1 MAVDFLNIEQKAQYG
16 KFNHDPN
23 DLQLARYFHLD
34 KTDRVFIS
42 GRRGESNKLGLA
54 LELTTVRFLGCFV
67 DMSLIPLNVQY
78 FVAKQLE
85 INDFYNVY
93 QDYSKREPTRRE
105 HRTLIRKYYNYYE
118 LSDLNFNFKLSRLLY
133 ARSWISNER
142 PSLMFD
148 FATAWLIQ
156 HKILLPGVSTLIRL
170 ISEIRERTNTR
181 LLAQLAALPDE
192 LQKQQLK
199 DLLSISDGSN
209 SSRFD
214 KLKHRPTHVSST
226 TFKSAISR
234 YIEFKTIGIQ
244 SLNFKH
250 IPLLRLKNLSRY
262 ASMTSMHKILRMPED
277 KQIAVLVVFVYE
289 FEKMALDD
297 ALDILDMLITRIT
310 TQAKKVSR
318 QKRLRTLKDLD
329 KSALLLAKACA
340 LILDEEHIKINEL
353 RKNIFDSVA
362 PETLAASIST
372 VKTLATASDYKF
384 QDEMIEQYGHVR
396 RFLPHLLKN
405 VAFKGSTAGKTTL
418 TALDYLRELD
428 AKPKKSLEHAPVEII
443 PKSWQRLV
451 IETDG
456 DINKQAYTLCLL
468 EQLQDKLRRRDIYV
482 ENCERWSDPRKKL
495 LSDADWTQNKL
506 QICRTLG
513 HSIDA
518 EEAIKNLTSTLNNA
532 YQQVLKNFAT
542 NTEVKIETIGDKSS
556 LTIANLDKLNESE
569 SLLTLRQQVM
579 NFLPDIDLT
588 ELLLEINAHTHF
600 TDEFTHVSEANSRA
614 DDLEISLCAVLLSE
628 ACNIGIEPFVKE
640 NNPALTRHRLH
651 WVKQNYIRVETL
663 TAANNCLVNHHTKN
677 ALSQQW
683 GDGDVASAD
692 GMRFVSSVKTIN
704 SGANKKYFGSDRGIT
719 WYNFISDQFSGF
731 HAVVVPGTLRDS
743 IFVLEGLLEQQTGLN
758 PTEIMTDTAGSSD
771 IIFGL
776 FWLLGYQFSP
786 RLADAGESSLWRIE
800 KEANY
805 GVLNDL
811 VTHQIKINRL
821 IEQWEDMLRIAGSL
835 KLGKIQASELI
846 RSLLKNERPSSL
858 ARGIIELGRINK
870 SIYLLNYI
878 DNKNYRRRILT
889 QLNRGE
895 GRHAVARIIAHGQ
908 RGEISKRYREGQE
921 DQLGALGLVTNAVV
935 LWNTLYMESAITHM
949 KNQGEVI
956 KKEDIS
962 RLSPLQHSHINV
974 LGHYSF
980 KLTDAISSGKLR
992 PLNLKIKNEY

>member
-1 MAVDFLNIEQKAQYG
+1 LAVDFLTIEQKEQYG
-16 KFNHDPN
+16 KFNHNPN

-34 KTDRVFIS
+34 KTDRIFIS
-42 GRRGESNKLGLA
+42 DRRGESNKLGLA
-54 LELTTVRFLGCFV
+54 LELTTVRFLGCFI

-78 FVAKQLE
+78 FVAKQLD

-118 LSDLNFNFKLSRLLY
+118 LNDLNWHFKLSRLLY
-133 ARSWISNER
+133 ERSWISNEK

-148 FATAWLIQ
+148 FATAWLIE
-156 HKILLPGVSTLIRL
+156 HKVLLPGVSTLVRL
-170 ISEIRERTNTR
+170 IAEIRRRTDAR
-181 LLAQLAALPDE
+181 LFKQLATLPDE
-192 LQKQQLK
+192 SQKQQLK
-199 DLLSISDGSN
+199 SLLNIAEGSS

-214 KLKHRPTHVSST
+214 KLKYRSNRASST

-234 YIEFKTIGIQ
+234 YIELKTMGIQ
-244 SLNFKH
+244 SLDFNSL
-250 IPLLRLKNLSRY
+250 PLLRLKNLSRY
-262 ASMTSMHKILRMPED
+262 ASMTSVYKISRMSEE
-277 KQIAVLVVFVYE
+277 KQLATLMAFVYE
-289 FEKMALDD
+289 FERIALDD
-297 ALDILDMLITRIT
+297 ALDILDLLITRIT
-310 TQAKKVSR
+310 THAKKVSR

-329 KSALLLAKACA
+329 KSALLLAEACA
-340 LILDEEHIKINEL
+340 LILDEDNIEINEL
-353 RKNIFDSVA
+353 RKNIFDSIPA
-362 PETLAASIST
+362 ETLASSILT
-372 VKTLATASDYKF
+372 VKTLATASNYKF
-384 QDEMIEQYGHVR
+384 QHEMIEQYGHVR
-396 RFLPHLLKN
+396 RFLPHLLKH
-405 VAFKGSTAGKTTL
+405 VVFKGSSAGETTL
-418 TALDYLRELD
+418 TALNYLRELD
-428 AKPKKSLEHAPVEII
+428 SKPKKSLELAPLNII
-443 PKSWQRLV
+443 PKSWQKLV
-451 IETDG
+451 IEEEG
-456 DINKQAYTLCLL
+456 GINKQAYTLCLL

-495 LSDADWTQNKL
+495 LSGDDWTKNKL
-506 QICRTLG
+506 YICRTLG
-513 HSIDA
+513 HSMDSEA
-518 EEAIKNLTSTLNNA
+518 EIKKLTSTLNNA
-532 YQQVLKNFAT
+532 YQQVLKNFSK
-542 NTEVKIETIGDKSS
+542 NTDVKIETMGDKSS
-556 LTIANLDKLNESE
+556 LTITNLDKLDESE
-569 SLLTLRQQVM
+569 SLQKLRKQVA

-588 ELLLEINAHTHF
+588 ELLLEINAHTGF
-600 TDEFTHVSEANSRA
+600 TNEFTHVSEENSRA
-614 DDLEISLCAVLLSE
+614 DNLDISLCAILLSE
-628 ACNIGIEPFVKE
+628 ACNVGIEPFVKP
-640 NNPALTRHRLH
+640 NNPALTRDRLN

-663 TAANNCLVNHHTKN
+663 TAANNHLVNYHTKN
-677 ALSQQW
+677 SLAQQW
-683 GDGDVASAD
+683 GGGEVASAD
-692 GMRFVSSVKTIN
+692 GMRFVSSVKTLN

-731 HAVVVPGTLRDS
+731 HGVVVPGTLRDS

-771 IIFGL
+771 MIFGL

-786 RLADAGESSLWRIE
+786 RLADAGESAFWRIE
-800 KEANY
+800 TDIDY

-811 VTHQIKINRL
+811 VKHQIKIKYI

-835 KLGKIQASELI
+835 KLGKIQASQLI
-846 RSLLKNERPSSL
+846 QSLLKSERPSSL
-858 ARGIIELGRINK
+858 ARAIIEVGRINK
-870 SIYLLNYI
+870 TIYLLNYI

-935 LWNTLYMESAITHM
+935 LWNTLYMESAITHI

-956 KKEDIS
+956 KKEDMS

-980 KLTDAISSGKLR
+980 KLTDAISKGKLR